1 LSVPRNLILFH
12 HSFIAVSAFFNSS
25 NRWQAKIIWLEGLLL
40 PARIERFKMECGI
53 RQNTR
58 AHSLAWLERP
68 ADNREVKSPNLFGP
82 TISIWLIHQNAFLRA
97 FHISLVLGIDLHPF
111 RPVGRV
117 EYPHSI
123 R

>member
-1 LSVPRNLILFH
+1 
-12 HSFIAVSAFFNSS
+12 
-25 NRWQAKIIWLEGLLL
+25 
-40 PARIERFKMECGI
+40 MECAI
-53 RQNTR
+53 RQNTG

-111 RPVGRV
+111 HHVGQI
-117 EYPHSI
+117 EEKHSVMWFI
-123 R
+123 HFTTHAKI